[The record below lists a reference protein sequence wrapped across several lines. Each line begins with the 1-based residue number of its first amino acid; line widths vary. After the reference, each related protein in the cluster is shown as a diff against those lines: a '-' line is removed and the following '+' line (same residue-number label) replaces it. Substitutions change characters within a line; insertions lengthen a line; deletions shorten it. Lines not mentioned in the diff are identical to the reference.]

1 MVVGKITIKP
11 QKTLWKVDFYMKNTQ
26 KNKKLLW
33 EVLGLAENFGC
44 LQVDDAYKKC
54 KKNKQTYLAWKVLRD
69 PFYADV
75 YKKTKSVEKCIDAG
89 FILDSISLENIDYY
103 KLDLLTTP
111 VCKILDNI
119 KQKTNPV
126 VLLSTGGFYPI
137 HDGHIEMFEL
147 AKNVLQKNGYDVVGG
162 YFSPSHDHYVK
173 NKPNFK
179 ISTPNRIELCW
190 QKIENSNWLM
200 IDPWESLYAPTYIN
214 FTDVITRLELY
225 LKKHVNK
232 NIKVA
237 YVFGG
242 DNVGF
247 VDCFE
252 NRGIAVCIERNTK
265 NNLFFEKMAQNS
277 NKNVFFVE
285 NKSQNANFSSR
296 NMRDNSLKKQT
307 IDTTQSN
314 VYLVRNEK
322 TRSIEFVCEDEKTK
336 QKCHK
341 MFLKKFVKNIKKALP
356 KQLQVKTI
364 ELDFQLDIA
373 KQNIQNKKTI
383 SIDPYFDGTHNLKIS
398 RMFDFADR
406 QKKYNALVERVGEK
420 PLDEQISNIKKG
432 EYTLVDDDSVSGATL
447 KGILEKFPQDIKIKD
462 IYLLSSCITQK
473 PFDVVD
479 LRDFIVGAKNGG
491 LCVRLPNGQNA
502 RAPYLL
508 PYVCLKTRANIIC
521 DKELE
526 FSLKMW
532 KLNKEFYK
540 NIKKTVKLS
549 QCDAGFVNLMKFVG
563 FSEDTNMIEICDWHI
578 KHLC

>member
-1 MVVGKITIKP
+1 
-11 QKTLWKVDFYMKNTQ
+11 MKKTQ
-26 KNKKLLW
+26 KNKKMLW
-33 EVLGLAENFGC
+33 EVLGLAENFDFS
-44 LQVDDAYKKC
+44 QVDFAYKKC
-54 KKNKQTYLAWKVLRD
+54 KKNKQTYLAWKILRD
-69 PFYADV
+69 RFYCDV
-75 YKKTKSVEKCIDAG
+75 YKKTKSIDACVDAG
-89 FILDSISLENIDYY
+89 FIKDSINLKNIDYY

-111 VCKILDNI
+111 ISKIIQNI
-119 KQKTNPV
+119 KSKQNPV
-126 VLLSTGGFYPI
+126 VLLSTGGFHPI

-147 AKNVLQKNGYDVVGG
+147 AKKVLQQNGYDVVGG
-162 YFSPSHDHYVK
+162 YFSPSHEHYVK

-179 ISTPNRIELCW
+179 ISTPKRIENCW

-225 LKKHVNK
+225 LKKHINQ

-252 NRGIAVCIERNTK
+252 NRGLAVCVERNLK
-265 NNLFFEKMAQNS
+265 NKQFFEKMQQNTS
-277 NKNVFFVE
+277 KNVFFVE

-296 NMRDNSLKKQT
+296 DMREFVQKNDT
-307 IDTTQSN
+307 IDTTQSDI
-314 VYLVRNEK
+314 YLVRNEK
-322 TRSIEFVCEDEKTK
+322 TKPIEFVCESQKSK
-336 QKCHK
+336 QLCHK
-341 MFLKKFVKNIKKALP
+341 MFLKMFVKNLKKALP
-356 KQLQVKTI
+356 KQLKVKTI

-373 KQNIQNKKTI
+373 NKNLKNKNTI

-420 PLDEQISNIKKG
+420 SLEEQIANIQHG
-432 EYTLVDDDSVSGATL
+432 DYTLVDDDSVSGATL
-447 KGILEKFPQDIKIKD
+447 KGILAKFPEQIKITD
-462 IYLLSSCITQK
+462 IYLLSSCIKQK

-491 LCVRLPNGQNA
+491 LCVGLPNGKSA

-508 PYVCLKTRANIIC
+508 PYVCLKTRANIKC
-521 DKELE
+521 DNELE

-532 KLNKEFYK
+532 KANKKFYQK
-540 NIKKTVKLS
+540 IKKDVMLS
-549 QCDAGFVNLMKFVG
+549 QCDVGFVNLMKFIG
-563 FSEDTNMIEICDWHI
+563 FSENTNMIEICDWHI
-578 KHLC
+578 NLLS